1 MRDSMETYAG
11 IAEGGWVGGWGMGG
25 YALTTHTHTH
35 TLDNTQEM
43 ALLNKLKR
51 KKISQAEFDRHVPDL
66 V

>member
-1 MRDSMETYAG
+1 MENNTG
-11 IAEGGWVGGWGMGG
+11 TTVGGWGMGG

-35 TLDNTQEM
+35 FTTHTHTQEM

-66 V
+66 LEPLAM